1 MHLEALH
8 IYSGAADFG
17 PTATTLGRLVEQ
29 LSAERG
35 RAVRIRVIEYD
46 LLNCGCC
53 DGGAELCHLPRHSRG
68 SVPSVHCGN
77 LARDSVFAPLLEDCG
92 AGRFVAIVAGI
103 PCDGYCKAKF
113 LSQDADDGGPPP
125 LRRRAWPT
133 GAPWELKELRWRKK
147 LALSNLLTV
156 RGLELCA
163 AVFESGGEALIEN
176 PPDYGIYGLWTKDPR
191 SAGSGTDS
199 AWRKENLFEPRHCEC
214 SGGLRTRRLDTTP
227 AAFSRPLRRFHIC
240 QARCGIPRG
249 RHAT

>member
-1 MHLEALH
+1 MQALEAELTACRAREQKLEVEVARLRLEREQQ
-8 IYSGAADFG
+8 SGPRRAHVGDDWSATALVAAQPDV
-17 PTATTLGRLVEQ
+17 A
-29 LSAERG
+29 
-35 RAVRIRVIEYD
+35 
-46 LLNCGCC
+46 
-53 DGGAELCHLPRHSRG
+53 AEL
-68 SVPSVHCGN
+68 
-77 LARDSVFAPLLEDCG
+77 ARALLHPIGLDAPTEE
-92 AGRFVAIVAGI
+92 
-103 PCDGYCKAKF
+103 
-113 LSQDADDGGPPP
+113 Q
-125 LRRRAWPT
+125 
-133 GAPWELKELRWRKK
+133 LKELRRRKK